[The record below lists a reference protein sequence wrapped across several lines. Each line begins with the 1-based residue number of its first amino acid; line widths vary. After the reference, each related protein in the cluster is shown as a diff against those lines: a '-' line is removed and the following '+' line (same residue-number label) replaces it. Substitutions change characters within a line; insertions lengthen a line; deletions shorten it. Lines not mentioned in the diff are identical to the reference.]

1 MASISTSFDTIKVMS
16 EKKNVKIVAFVGLTG
31 SGKSVAVDYIVK
43 KGFPKVYFGGIVLD
57 EVKKRGLELT
67 QENEQ
72 PVREELRR
80 EEGKDFIVKRIV
92 KQIYDLINAGQHR
105 IVADGLYTWTEYK
118 VLKHEFP
125 GELTVVAIVSPKHVR
140 KLRMAKRPIRP
151 LTSAEV
157 DQRDWAE
164 IENIEKGG
172 PIAIADYF
180 ILNNDDLDHLDK
192 QIDQIL
198 CDIEFYN

>member
-1 MASISTSFDTIKVMS
+1 MS
-16 EKKNVKIVAFVGLTG
+16 SKENVKIVAFVGLTG
-31 SGKSVAVDYIVK
+31 SGKSSAVEYLTK

-57 EVKKRGLELT
+57 EVQKRGLELT

-72 PVREELRR
+72 PIREELR
-80 EEGKDFIVKRIV
+80 ETEGKDFVVRRIV
-92 KQIYDLINAGQHR
+92 NQIHDLVGAGQHH

-125 GELTVVAIVSPKHVR
+125 GELTVVAVVTPKHER
-140 KLRMAKRPIRP
+140 KSRMAKREIRP
-151 LTSAEV
+151 LTSEQV

-180 ILNNDDLDHLDK
+180 IHNDRGLDWLHEQMDSVLHH
-192 QIDQIL
+192 
-198 CDIEFYN
+198 IEFYK